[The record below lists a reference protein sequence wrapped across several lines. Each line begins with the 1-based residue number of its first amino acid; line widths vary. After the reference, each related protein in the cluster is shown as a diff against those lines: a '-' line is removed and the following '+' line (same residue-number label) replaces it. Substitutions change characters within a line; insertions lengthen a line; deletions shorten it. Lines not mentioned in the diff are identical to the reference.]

1 MMQEQDRVFFRNY
14 SIVIGILA
22 VMIVIFLFLA
32 RLIGMD
38 DSVHAAQRDKEVSE
52 ATQPVGTAVVAGAEE
67 PAPAP
72 LAPET
77 VAQADAAPA
86 AAPAATPPSQTPAAP
101 TASADLGKQVY
112 SGLCFSCHGTG
123 LPGIPQF
130 GDKTAWAPRVAKG
143 IDVLHEHALKGFTGE
158 SGMMMPPKGGNP
170 ALSDDQVKAA
180 VDYIVANGK

>member
-1 MMQEQDRVFFRNY
+1 MTQEQDRVFFRNY

-22 VMIVIFLFLA
+22 VMIVIFFVLA
-32 RLIGMD
+32 RIIGMD
-38 DSVHAAQRDKEVSE
+38 DSAHAAQRDKEVSE

-67 PAPAP
+67 PAAK
-72 LAPET
+72 
-77 VAQADAAPA
+77 AAPTTATPVAVPAAPPASEATAA
-86 AAPAATPPSQTPAAP
+86 AAPVS
-101 TASADLGKQVY
+101 SADLGKQVY

-130 GDKTAWAPRVAKG
+130 GDKTAWAPRIAKG

-158 SGMMMPPKGGNP
+158 SVMMMPPKGGNP